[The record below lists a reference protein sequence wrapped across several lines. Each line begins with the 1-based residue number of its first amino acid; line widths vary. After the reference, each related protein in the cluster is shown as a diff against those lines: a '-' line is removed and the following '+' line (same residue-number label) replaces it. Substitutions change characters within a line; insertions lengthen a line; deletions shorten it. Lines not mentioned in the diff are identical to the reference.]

1 MEKQRKKHNTKKV
14 AIPLD
19 LPEKEKIEFGLKQ
32 WGHRAYTDA
41 LSKGVAVSVLRGNR
55 VYQIQD
61 GNAEVIETIPQTK
74 YKISQRTFKLKK

>member
-1 MEKQRKKHNTKKV
+1 MKKQRKKHSAKV
-14 AIPLD
+14 GAIPLD
-19 LPEKEKIEFGLKQ
+19 LPEKEKIEFGLKR
-32 WGHRAYTDA
+32 WGRRAYTDA

-74 YKISQRTFKLKK
+74 YRISQRTFKLKK